1 MDVRSSEK
9 QMSEVGLMKPEEV
22 QVVILCSRGFEGL
35 SIAMSSEV
43 MSMSKTSSQKIAL
56 VTSPCPIPLPGVR

>member
-9 QMSEVGLMKPEEV
+9 QMSEMGLMRPEEV
-22 QVVILCSRGFEGL
+22 QVVILCSRGCEGL

-43 MSMSKTSSQKIAL
+43 RSMSKTSSQKIAL